1 MNNYKIYDKILEI
14 DKRGMFMQNIKRS
27 KLVSEKIN
35 CDNISIIFDSIIGA
49 HEENLQ
55 FRKALGEEDEQF
67 LGLIEQSAYFNFNS
81 VINAIC
87 DVISYFENK
96 KFVVEKTSLVHT
108 VATGGMLKPLY
119 ASDALILISSSEIA
133 NDKYYID
140 FELDEKI
147 KNKQAIIIDVPLK
160 INIDDYENYMGT
172 YDGDDKIIKFIDD
185 SSEFIKHH
193 KNIIEVFAPKF
204 DSFECAKEFIKYLR
218 GYKIKAGNQELLP
231 EMIETLKLNFINE
244 YIVSNDL
251 NMKRRIG

>member
-1 MNNYKIYDKILEI
+1 
-14 DKRGMFMQNIKRS
+14 MQNIKKS
-27 KLVSEKIN
+27 KLENIN
-35 CDNISIIFDSIIGA
+35 SDNISMIFDNIVDA
-49 HEENLQ
+49 REENLQ
-55 FRKALGEEDEQF
+55 SIKALEEENEQF
-67 LGLIEQSAYFNFNS
+67 LDLIEQSAYFNFNS

-96 KFVVEKTSLVHT
+96 KFVVEKTTLVHT
-108 VATGGMLKPLY
+108 VATGEMLKPLY

-140 FELDEKI
+140 FQLDENI
-147 KNKQAIIIDVPLK
+147 KNKQAMIIDVPSK

-193 KNIIEVFAPKF
+193 KNIIEIHVSKF

-218 GYKIKAGNQELLP
+218 GYKIKIGNQEVLP

-244 YIVSNDL
+244 YVVSNDL
-251 NMKRRIG
+251 NVKRRIG